1 MSEPSTASQQR
12 LFDYLQ
18 AALKLA
24 QAVEADVANGKKLSS
39 ATVVQL
45 SKFMLAAKR
54 FEKGLELMDAVMAD
68 LNKDIN

>member
-1 MSEPSTASQQR
+1 MNEPSTVSQQR

-24 QAVEADVANGKKLSS
+24 QAVEVDVANGKKLSS

-68 LNKDIN
+68 LTKDIN